1 MNKTFKR
8 ILILSILSVLLILYL
23 LNASLIIK
31 SILEYTKLFFTKL
44 FPANFIFFTISSLL
58 IDYGLIET
66 ISTYTNLNTS
76 NFYIFLMS
84 LISGFPS
91 GSKYTKELLE
101 NKLITTK
108 EANTIIMS
116 THFPNPLFLLGTVA
130 MILEN
135 KTIALKIYLSLILS
149 NLLIFLL
156 TNKKQE
162 KIAITY
168 KDPPTLALS
177 LNKAINSTIKTIIL
191 IYGTSLF
198 FFLISVIISK
208 YFLLNTTTYILLN
221 GLFDLTKGIS
231 SLTLTN
237 NSLLKYIFTI
247 LFISFG
253 GISIHMQVKSIITD
267 TPIKYKNFLMGRIIS
282 TILAIMIFLIF
293 YNF

>member
-44 FPANFIFFTISSLL
+44 FPANFIFFTLSSLL

-101 NKLITTK
+101 KKLITTK

-135 KTIALKIYLSLILS
+135 KAIALKIYLSLILS

-156 TNKKQE
+156 TNKKQD
-162 KIAITY
+162 KINCKLGYT
-168 KDPPTLALS
+168 P
-177 LNKAINSTIKTIIL
+177 
-191 IYGTSLF
+191 
-198 FFLISVIISK
+198 
-208 YFLLNTTTYILLN
+208 
-221 GLFDLTKGIS
+221 FDCS
-231 SLTLTN
+231 
-237 NSLLKYIFTI
+237 
-247 LFISFG
+247 
-253 GISIHMQVKSIITD
+253 
-267 TPIKYKNFLMGRIIS
+267 
-282 TILAIMIFLIF
+282 
-293 YNF
+293 

>member
-8 ILILSILSVLLILYL
+8 IIILIILSVLLILYL

-44 FPANFIFFTISSLL
+44 FPANFIFFTLSSLL

-101 NKLITTK
+101 KKLITTK

-130 MILEN
+130 LILEN
-135 KTIALKIYLSLILS
+135 KSIALKIYFSLLLS
-149 NLLIFLL
+149 NLLIFLFS
-156 TNKKQE
+156 NKKQE
-162 KIAITY
+162 QMPISY
-168 KDPPTLALS
+168 KEPPTLALS

-208 YFLLNTTTYILLN
+208 YFLLNTTTYIFIN
-221 GLFDLTKGIS
+221 GLFDLTKGVS

-237 NSLLKYIFTI
+237 NSLLKALFTI

-267 TPIKYKNFLMGRIIS
+267 TPIKYKNFLIGRIIS
-282 TILAIMIFLIF
+282 TILAIIIFLIF
-293 YNF
+293 YHF